1 MTLPSFLHQ
10 AIIKE
15 RDAIKV
21 VYEELRKRE
30 KALQEACPHD
40 NHTRTARANTG
51 NYDTSQDYYWYDCY
65 CPDCDKR
72 WTELQ

>member
-21 VYEELRKRE
+21 VYEELHKRE

-40 NHTRTARANTG
+40 NYTRKANGDSG
-51 NYDTSQDYYWYDCY
+51 NWDGHESYWYECY

-72 WTELQ
+72 WTEPQ